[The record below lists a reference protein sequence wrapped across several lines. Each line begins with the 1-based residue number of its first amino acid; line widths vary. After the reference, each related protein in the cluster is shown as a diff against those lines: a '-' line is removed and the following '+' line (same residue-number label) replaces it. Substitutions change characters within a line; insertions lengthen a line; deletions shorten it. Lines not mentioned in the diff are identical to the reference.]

1 MRKAIA
7 CFIVILA
14 LVPGA
19 AFSAELFGD
28 RNNLDVEYAYYAY
41 PNWQTADG
49 WDKECYYST
58 IQTADLD
65 GDGKNEILG
74 RTSEGLEVWTVDES
88 TNIAG
93 YLTTLTYMSN
103 SGNWDNAWYY
113 ATIQAGDI
121 DGDGSD
127 EIIARGVDGI
137 VAFSFDGNSFTRLAD
152 GPAWSN
158 DAGWKENQ
166 LWYESIGLADLD
178 GDGAKEVVGRDST
191 GLMAYKY
198 DGGSDGWSQLAT
210 LTAVSDDSFSQPFA
224 LDPYM
229 YQAAV
234 KSLSYGNVYSVTR
247 ESGNDYNTDEV
258 IMLTEDQGLAV
269 FHYDASSDSWT
280 TNEDDSG
287 YFSDLDTWFSEQYY
301 DSIQTYEKYTGT
313 GTYFLAARGT
323 DGLGLYQWLS
333 GGWSLMENLD
343 YFSDD
348 NGWKHGNYSRTI
360 TMTDVNGDG
369 VADAT
374 GWHGDGVE
382 VLLCNDLST
391 GTTWT
396 RMETLGLSED
406 LGWSDKQF
414 DSTLQWAEL
423 DGDTSNGSEMLIRG
437 SSGVRLYGYDSANA
451 ALADFR
457 DAYPTF
463 TGEEGDAYDHIIS
476 SLQNGIPGFGS
487 LLNPDYDLR
496 EIYGNIGV
504 DNWLTFALFVNNID
518 RPSDVSEDAWDTVVT
533 QIETELT
540 TLSNVQG
547 KYYAAR
553 EALFDTVFAA
563 CSNKID
569 EVVSNV
575 EYGAQSLDNQIAQ
588 FIVSNFIQSVSKAIT
603 VVSGAK
609 LETMAAK
616 VLANVV
622 ITVSTS
628 VVSSA
633 SNDAFFSDPNLSSST
648 KLELAGSDIKST
660 LDTWFASNKAR
671 FSDLYA
677 DMVSN
682 MGGLNLAN
690 DTVNAAG
697 GSLVYFYDQ
706 TAYGIVQ
713 NFQMWLYQTL
723 MPVEYELKYTLYGS
737 STDAGGDAGG
747 QIYLF
752 HADPPDY
759 DCYRNGSSGNGNY
772 KWTWAEHSAGTY
784 PSEDLLN
791 IIWGLGVDKSDFYTA
806 QNGWDFS
813 VSEAN

>member
-1 MRKAIA
+1 MRKAIV
-7 CFIVILA
+7 CIVLA
-14 LVPGA
+14 LALLPGT
-19 AFSAELFGD
+19 AFSTELYGGRD
-28 RNNLDVEYAYYAY
+28 NLDVEYAYYAY
-41 PNWQTADG
+41 PNWQTTDG

-65 GDGKNEILG
+65 GDGTDEILG
-74 RTSEGLEVWTVDES
+74 RTSEGLEVWAVDAS
-88 TNIAG
+88 TNIAT

-113 ATIQAGDI
+113 ETIQAGDI
-121 DGDGSD
+121 NGDGSD
-127 EIIARGVDGI
+127 EVIARGVDGI
-137 VAFSFDGNSFTRLAD
+137 VAWSFDGSNNSFTRLAD

-158 DAGWKENQ
+158 DAGWKENAI
-166 LWYESIGLADLD
+166 WYESIGLADLD
-178 GDGAKEVVGRDST
+178 GDGAKELVGRDST
-191 GLMAYKY
+191 GLLAYKY
-198 DGGSDGWSQLAT
+198 DGDSDSWTQLAT
-210 LTAVSDDSFSQPFA
+210 LTAVDDASFGYPMGVNPMA
-224 LDPYM
+224 YE
-229 YQAAV
+229 AAV
-234 KSLSYGNVYSVTR
+234 ASLCYGNVYSVSSK
-247 ESGNDYNTDEV
+247 SGNDYSTDEV

-269 FHYDASSDSWT
+269 FHYDASSDSWST
-280 TNEDDSG
+280 KADNSG
-287 YFSDLDTWFSEQYY
+287 HFSDLNTWYNDEYY
-301 DSIQTYEKYTGT
+301 NSIQTYRKYLGSDFQ
-313 GTYFLAARGT
+313 YFLAARGT
-323 DGLGLYQWLS
+323 DGLGLYKWTS
-333 GGWSLMENLD
+333 DGWSLMENLD
-343 YFSDD
+343 YFSDS

-360 TMTDVNGDG
+360 TMTDVNGDS
-369 VADAT
+369 VADAAA
-374 GWHGDGVE
+374 WHGDGAE

-396 RMETLGLSED
+396 QVETLGLSED
-406 LGWSDKQF
+406 MGWQEAQF
-414 DSTLQWAEL
+414 DSTVQWAEL

-437 SSGVRLYGYDSANA
+437 SSGVRIYDYDSTNV
-451 ALADFR
+451 ALTDFR
-457 DAYPTF
+457 DAYPVF
-463 TGEEGDAYDHIIS
+463 TGEEGDAYDYIIS

-487 LLNPDYDLR
+487 LLDPDYDLR

-504 DNWLTFALFVNNID
+504 DNWLTFAWFVNNID

-533 QIETELT
+533 QLDTELT

-569 EVVSNV
+569 EVVGNV

-588 FIVSNFIQSVSKAIT
+588 FIVSNLIQSVSKAIT
-603 VVSGAK
+603 VVAGAK

-616 VLANVV
+616 VVANVV

-633 SNDAFFSDPNLSSST
+633 SNSALFSDPNLSSST
-648 KLELAGSDIKST
+648 KLELAGVDIKST
-660 LDTWFASNKAR
+660 LDAWFATNKER

-677 DMVSN
+677 DMVST

-697 GSLVYFYDQ
+697 GSLVDFYDQ

-713 NFQMWLYQTL
+713 NFQLWLYQTL
-723 MPVEYELKYTLYGS
+723 MPVEYDLKYT
-737 STDAGGDAGG
+737 TNGDSNGPYG

-759 DCYRNGSSGNGNY
+759 DLYRNGT

-791 IIWGLGVDKSDFYTA
+791 IIWGLGVDKADFYKA

-813 VSEAN
+813 VSEVN